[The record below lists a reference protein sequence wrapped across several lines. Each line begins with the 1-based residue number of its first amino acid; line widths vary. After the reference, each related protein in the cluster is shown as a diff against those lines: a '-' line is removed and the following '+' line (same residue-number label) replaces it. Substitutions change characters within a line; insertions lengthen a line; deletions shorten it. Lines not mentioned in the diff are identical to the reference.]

1 MITIGKYSYSSKTLL
16 GVGSFGKVY
25 EGKNNKTQE
34 KVAIKVIY
42 VKQLPKQAYYQTQ
55 LSNEIKSLK
64 SLNHKNVLHLFEVI
78 NQNDNC
84 YIITEFCEEGSLK
97 EKITGV
103 IPEQEALRIYT
114 QLLDGFRELLK
125 KNIIHRDLK
134 PANIL
139 FQKKICKLADF
150 GFSRFVDDFNTSLLK
165 SFVGSP
171 LYMAPQILQNQKY
184 STKCDVWSLGV
195 ILYEMLFGRTPWIG
209 IDERDLLNNIL
220 TKPLI
225 FKPNVKISEL
235 TESILKRSLVISE
248 EKRICWEE
256 LFKLCSGKKG
266 DEEEYEEMRK
276 KIENNR
282 NLSGFLHFVS
292 FEIFNNYVEMRNLS
306 KNKEF
311 FLEKFLICLAFYVK
325 KLCEQNLGSVQ
336 QLKKNNKF
344 RAQHSKILN
353 AFSEIL
359 QKELKF
365 FSDFLKD
372 LIVFFTKEY
381 ILDSLKQNAKILD
394 LFNNFSN
401 KNFDVK
407 TLNNMISE
415 LGKAFLEKNLGELGK
430 IVKKNHLGERGKM
443 LNCLKCID
451 FILDTV
457 LLMGK
462 ESKVMD
468 FRKIYEEKSCFSDEI
483 VYLETLIDKQKK
495 LL

>member
-1 MITIGKYSYSSKTLL
+1 MITIGKYSYSTKNLL

-42 VKQLPKQAYYQTQ
+42 LKQLPKQTYYQTQ
-55 LSNEIKSLK
+55 LCNEIKSLK
-64 SLNHKNVLHLFEVI
+64 SLNHKNVLHFFEVI

-84 YIITEFCEEGSLK
+84 YIITEFCEDGSLK

-103 IPEQEALRIYT
+103 IPEQEALRIYL
-114 QLLDGFRELLK
+114 QLLDGFHELLK

-139 FQKKICKLADF
+139 FQKKNCKLADF

-195 ILYEMLFGRTPWIG
+195 ILFEMIFGRTPWLG
-209 IDERDLLNNIL
+209 IDEKDLLNNIL
-220 TKPLI
+220 NKPLI
-225 FKPNVKISEL
+225 FKPNVKISKL

-256 LFKLCSGKKG
+256 LFKLCAAKECE
-266 DEEEYEEMRK
+266 DEEFEEIRK
-276 KIENNR
+276 KIEKNR
-282 NLSGFLHFVS
+282 NVSNFLHYVS
-292 FEIFNNYVEMRNLS
+292 FQILNNYEDLKLLS
-306 KNKEF
+306 KNDEF
-311 FLEKFLICLAFYVK
+311 FLGKFMICLAFYVK
-325 KLCEQNLGSVQ
+325 KSCEQNFASVLQ
-336 QLKKNNKF
+336 MKKNSKY
-344 RAQHSKILN
+344 RAHHSKILN

-359 QKELKF
+359 QRELKF

-372 LIVFFTKEY
+372 LIVFFAKDY
-381 ILDSLKQNAKILD
+381 ILDYLKQDAKILN
-394 LFNNFSN
+394 LFNNFNN
-401 KNFDVK
+401 KNFDVN
-407 TLNNMISE
+407 TMNNLISE
-415 LGKAFLEKNLGELGK
+415 LGKAFLEKNLGEFGK
-430 IVKKNHLGERGKM
+430 TVKKNHLKEREKM
-443 LNCLKCID
+443 LNCLKCMD
-451 FILDTV
+451 FVMDTV
-457 LLMGK
+457 LLLGI
-462 ESKVMD
+462 ESKEMD
-468 FRKIYEEKSCFSDEI
+468 FRKIYEEKSSFSDEI
-483 VYLETLIDKQKK
+483 VYLETLINKQKK